1 MSTKTRFEKEAKG
14 NSEMVYCSLYARTR
28 YHSTYLQPKQI
39 VHIPVFTAKK
49 LMSSKTD
56 HKKIRVI
63 LHKQN
68 IPGSVADIKAPNRR
82 HSKKLKSLMWLGI
95 NLM

>member
-1 MSTKTRFEKEAKG
+1 MLEQDIILRI
-14 NSEMVYCSLYARTR
+14 CSHNKLCN
-28 YHSTYLQPKQI
+28 
-39 VHIPVFTAKK
+39 IPVFTAKK

-56 HKKIRVI
+56 HKKMPVI

-82 HSKKLKSLMWLGI
+82 HSKKLKSVMLLGI